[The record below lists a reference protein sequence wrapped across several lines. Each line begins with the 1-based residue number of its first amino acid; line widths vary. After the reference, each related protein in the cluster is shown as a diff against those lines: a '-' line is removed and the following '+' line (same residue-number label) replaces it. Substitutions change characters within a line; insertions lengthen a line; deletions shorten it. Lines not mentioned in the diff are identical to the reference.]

1 MDALW
6 IIYFF
11 DYILSVQKKYEGE
24 EMNVQT
30 PMLIGKKLHRIWYG
44 KIELISNIILKE
56 AVDSLLL
63 VQKVWNM

>member
-1 MDALW
+1 
-6 IIYFF
+6 
-11 DYILSVQKKYEGE
+11 
-24 EMNVQT
+24 MNVQT

-63 VQKVWNM
+63 VQKV